1 MTEITDSIRGIST
14 AIDESANGVS
24 SAALNTGDVVK
35 DIVAIASEMDN
46 NKDIADMLGTQA
58 RRFTNL

>member
-1 MTEITDSIRGIST
+1 M
-14 AIDESANGVS
+14 S
-24 SAALNTGDVVK
+24 SAAINTGDVVN

-46 NKDIADMLGTQA
+46 NKDIADMLDTQA